1 MLTENQS
8 KNVIW
13 VTVSDRKDLSPML
26 KAYRAFQALLTQL
39 WGFTAH
45 LLYQSV
51 AAGASFFSK
60 QISIKP
66 SVC

>member
-26 KAYRAFQALLTQL
+26 KAYRAFQALNSIMRLYGAFTVSVSCSGAQL
-39 WGFTAH
+39 
-45 LLYQSV
+45 L
-51 AAGASFFSK
+51 
-60 QISIKP
+60 
-66 SVC
+66 